1 MGLFDFM
8 TNQSDRLVESTVD
21 NLVLILVVVLIATVL
36 SVFFGVLTYRRKRW
50 AQAAETVFSVFLT
63 IPSFALFGLM
73 IPIFGLGWTP
83 VVVALTLYSLLPI
96 TRNTIVGLQEV
107 DPAIVDAA
115 RGMGMGRNRI
125 LWRIELPLAWP
136 VIVTGMRVATQII
149 VGISAIAA
157 IVGGPGLGEYIF
169 RGLSTIGGANAV
181 NFVLSGT
188 VLLVALGLVLDVAYL
203 GLSRLTTPRGIR
215 G

>member
-1 MGLFDFM
+1 MELFDFM
-8 TNQSDRLVESTVD
+8 TNQSDRLVGSTVD
-21 NLVLILVVVLIATVL
+21 NLVLILVVVVIATLL
-36 SVFFGVLTYRRKRW
+36 SVTFGVLTYRRKRW
-50 AQAAETVFSVFLT
+50 AKAAETVFSVFLT

-73 IPIFGLGWTP
+73 IPIFGLGATP
-83 VVVALTLYSLLPI
+83 VIVALTLYSLLPI

-107 DPAIVDAA
+107 DPAIIDAA
-115 RGMGMGRNRI
+115 RGMGMSRNRI
-125 LWRIELPLAWP
+125 LLRIELPLAWP
-136 VIVTGMRVATQII
+136 VIITGMRVATQII

-188 VLLVALGLVLDVAYL
+188 LLLVVLGLVLDVAYL
-203 GLSRLTTPRGIR
+203 GLSKLTTPRGIR